1 MTTGMTTGAS
11 PGVPC
16 PSCGSPLGPDADRCS
31 ACGATVLLV
40 GTGAPTTTAAWGR
53 RDVRARRREADA
65 PVLPGPGTVAAAGPT
80 APDAPALPALRGAA
94 AGTGQDGTGLG
105 PAFDGVGPAPAAR
118 RLVAV
123 TVDLVAVAAVA
134 VVAGALSSS
143 VLLGGVVGAEMAA
156 ALVLWEARSGRT
168 AGNLLL
174 GLRTAQ
180 VETPWAPGLGRAA
193 TRAAI
198 VAASLL
204 TVVGPWVLV
213 GTAAGDRSRRG
224 QGWHDRAA
232 RCVVVDVRA
241 MRVDRAAASVAP
253 AASGASAA
261 PGASVAPG
269 ASGVSG
275 VARPAAVAAP
285 AEQRLPGPPASVPP
299 APTSRPGPAEM
310 PLEAPALAPQGR
322 REARAAAEQPD
333 GRTTQ
338 GPVPQVAPAPPATVT
353 YVVVV
358 DSGET
363 MSVTGPGLI
372 GRRPQPRDGERC
384 DHVIALEDVSR
395 TLSRTHAR
403 FGVDGSG
410 FWIEDGG
417 SANGT
422 AVVAPDGSR
431 VDLVPGERAVVPDGG
446 TVHLGR
452 RTITVHRLA

>member
-1 MTTGMTTGAS
+1 MTTGMTTGAT
-11 PGVPC
+11 PVPC

-65 PVLPGPGTVAAAGPT
+65 PALPGPGTGTAAGPT
-80 APDAPALPALRGAA
+80 APDAPALPSRRGAA

-105 PAFDGVGPAPAAR
+105 PAFDGVEPARAAR
-118 RLVAV
+118 RLAAV

-143 VLLGGVVGAEMAA
+143 VLLGVVVGAEVAA

-213 GTAAGDRSRRG
+213 GTGAGDRSRRG

-241 MRVDRAAASVAP
+241 MRVDGAAAPAAP

-261 PGASVAPG
+261 PGASG
-269 ASGVSG
+269 ASGVT
-275 VARPAAVAAP
+275 RPAAVAAP
-285 AEQRLPGPPASVPP
+285 AEQRPSGPSASGPP
-299 APTSRPGPAEM
+299 APTSGPGPAET
-310 PLEAPALAPQGR
+310 PLEAPVLAPQGR
-322 REARAAAEQPD
+322 REARAAAGLSD
-333 GRTTQ
+333 GGSAQ
-338 GPVPQVAPAPPATVT
+338 GPVPHVAPAPPATVT

-358 DSGET
+358 DSGEA

-452 RTITVHRLA
+452 RTITARRMA